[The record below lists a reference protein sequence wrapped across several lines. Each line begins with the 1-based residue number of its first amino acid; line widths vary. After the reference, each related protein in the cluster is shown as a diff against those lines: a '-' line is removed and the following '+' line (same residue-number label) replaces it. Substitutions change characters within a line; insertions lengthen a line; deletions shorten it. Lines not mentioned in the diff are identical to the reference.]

1 MTTITNLSIYTI
13 IYKLMLVIFKQI
25 YVNYIYIFVLYI
37 NRYEC
42 IQYAKLCK
50 LNLLLHLL
58 IHSKSYQLLY
68 KKKKLFHEV
77 HSCCESEMHWET
89 FKSLQEN
96 ILINNNTFLSHKMA
110 HAMRAIPLQLKPN
123 LPYLPHTSQT
133 YYGNFIPQLAYSTFT
148 LKFFDNNRLCVSFP
162 HSYLLIVTVKKRKFT
177 ATLPNS
183 YIGPYNIF

>member
-50 LNLLLHLL
+50 LNLLLYLL
-58 IHSKSYQLLY
+58 IHSNSYQLLY

-77 HSCCESEMHWET
+77 HSCCESEMHLET
-89 FKSLQEN
+89 FKSSQKNGQRHESHPSSTKTKFALPSPYLTN
-96 ILINNNTFLSHKMA
+96 IL
-110 HAMRAIPLQLKPN
+110 RQL
-123 LPYLPHTSQT
+123 H
-133 YYGNFIPQLAYSTFT
+133 ST
-148 LKFFDNNRLCVSFP
+148 
-162 HSYLLIVTVKKRKFT
+162 I
-177 ATLPNS
+177 
-183 YIGPYNIF
+183 NIFHIHIKILR